1 MKKIAIAIDGPSGA
15 GKSTISKILA
25 KELQFVYVD
34 TRAIYRTVGIYT
46 YRKGVDPTDAEAV
59 EKLLPGIDIV
69 IKHVDGVQRIF
80 LNGEDVSEK
89 IREHIISKYASDVSA
104 IPAVRKFL
112 LNMQREFAERYNVIM
127 DGRDIGTVVLPNA
140 DIKIFLTATD
150 EDRAKRR
157 YDELILKGQDV
168 PFEKVLSDMRERD
181 RNDSQRATAPLAAAE
196 DAITVDTTGNTLEQS
211 VEVLKKLVNERLEG

>member
-25 KELQFVYVD
+25 KELGFVYVD
-34 TRAIYRTVGIYT
+34 TGAIYRTVGIYT
-46 YRKGVDPTDAEAV
+46 YRKGVDPKDAEAV
-59 EKLLPGIDIV
+59 EKLLPEIDIV

-112 LNMQREFAERYNVIM
+112 LNMQREFAERCNVIM

-140 DIKIFLTATD
+140 AIKIFLTATD

-157 YDELILKGQDV
+157 YDELISKGQDV
-168 PFEKVLSDMRERD
+168 PFEKVLADMRERD
-181 RNDSQRATAPLAAAE
+181 RNDSRRATAPLAAAE
-196 DAITVDTTGNTLEQS
+196 DAITVDTTGNTLEES
-211 VEVLKKLVNERLEG
+211 VDVLKKLVKERLNG